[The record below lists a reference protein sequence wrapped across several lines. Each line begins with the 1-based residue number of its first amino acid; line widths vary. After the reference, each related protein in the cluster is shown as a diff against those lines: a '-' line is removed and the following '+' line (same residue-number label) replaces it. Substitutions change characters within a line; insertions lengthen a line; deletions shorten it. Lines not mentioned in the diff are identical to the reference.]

1 LREITAKEIAE
12 LERRHNKNVEELAG
26 HLSRKT
32 GIHEGHIKGKLH
44 ELIESIPLE
53 KRLAVKMHMAR
64 LGVPALAVAM
74 LELPTHGGVSMG
86 TVSPELLLVT
96 AVVGGMAGWI
106 ISKRYEHRLKEIT
119 REHAERVKQQ
129 VGKVI

>member
-1 LREITAKEIAE
+1 MREASTKEIAE
-12 LERRHNKNVEELAG
+12 LERRHNKNVEQLAG
-26 HLSRKT
+26 QLSKKT
-32 GIHEGHIKGKLH
+32 GIHESHIKGKLH

-53 KRLAVKMHMAR
+53 KRLAVKIHMAR
-64 LGVPALAVAM
+64 FGVPALAVAM

-106 ISKRYEHRLKEIT
+106 ISKRYEHRLKQVT
-119 REHAERVKQQ
+119 MEHAQRVQKQLP
-129 VGKVI
+129 KVI

>member
-1 LREITAKEIAE
+1 MRSITQKEIAE
-12 LERRHNKNVEELAG
+12 LERRHNKNVDELAG

-32 GIHEGHIKGKLH
+32 GIHESHIRGKLH

-64 LGVPALAVAM
+64 FGMPALAVAM
-74 LELPTHGGVSMG
+74 LELPTHGGVSAG
-86 TVSPELLLVT
+86 TVPFETLLLT

-106 ISKRYEHRLKEIT
+106 ISRRYEHRLKQVT
-119 REHAERVKQQ
+119 QEHAERVKKQ